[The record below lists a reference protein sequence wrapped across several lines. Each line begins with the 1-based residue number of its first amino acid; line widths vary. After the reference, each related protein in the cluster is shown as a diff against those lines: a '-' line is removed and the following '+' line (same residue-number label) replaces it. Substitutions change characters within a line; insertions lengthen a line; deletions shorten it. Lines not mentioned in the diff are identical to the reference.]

1 MLNPGP
7 TSALSF
13 NNLLGAD
20 FSRGPVRLIPE
31 QSDGV
36 IESYML
42 SSGPFLRYSSTWY
55 IPSHFPWTF
64 GIALWKVVDG
74 PVFKRHQSVFEP
86 STRYTLRPLFTDAP
100 ESHGRVIAHRCFSS
114 ERTRERRS
122 TNGSM
127 CRTAAS

>member
-55 IPSHFPWTF
+55 IPSPLSMDFWYSPMEGGGRSSF
-64 GIALWKVVDG
+64 QA
-74 PVFKRHQSVFEP
+74 PSV
-86 STRYTLRPLFTDAP
+86 
-100 ESHGRVIAHRCFSS
+100 GV
-114 ERTRERRS
+114 
-122 TNGSM
+122 
-127 CRTAAS
+127 